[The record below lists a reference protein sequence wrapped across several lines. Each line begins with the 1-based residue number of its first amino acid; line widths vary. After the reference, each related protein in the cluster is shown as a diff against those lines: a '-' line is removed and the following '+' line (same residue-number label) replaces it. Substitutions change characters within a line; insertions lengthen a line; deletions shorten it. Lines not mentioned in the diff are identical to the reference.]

1 MTGTQIHSLIQA
13 GATDRVRKKLIRM
26 GLRDRLKTLDN
37 CIPYI
42 KASST
47 NLNFFRK
54 NFSVEIG
61 ALISA
66 ERNITKAER
75 LYRTAKSMK

>member
-1 MTGTQIHSLIQA
+1 MTGTEIHNLIQV

-26 GLRDRLKTLDN
+26 GLPDRLRTLDA

-42 KASST
+42 KASPI
-47 NLNFFRK
+47 NLRFFQK

-61 ALISA
+61 ALIAA

-75 LYRTAKSMK
+75 LYRTAKSIK